1 MLKKASMLKKLIP
14 TMLLA
19 VACASGGTVSAAGAL
34 GKAADNAIFAQTLV
48 NEQMSKHP
56 ELLVLGMHAP
66 KPGAKDSHM
75 IASNLDRIGK
85 EDDEDDLA
93 VAKERKTILA
103 PNMKEPD
110 KFEVAVPLKDSSGKV
125 IGSLS
130 TVFKYAPGDDELKMH
145 QAALAIR
152 DEVARKI
159 PNVAALFKPAH

>member
-1 MLKKASMLKKLIP
+1 MPKKLIP
-14 TMLLA
+14 TMVLA
-19 VACASGGTVSAAGAL
+19 LGSAYAMAAGPL

-48 NEQMSKHP
+48 NEQMAKHP
-56 ELLVLGMHAP
+56 ELVVLGLHAP

-103 PNMKEPD
+103 PNMKD
-110 KFEVAVPLKDSSGKV
+110 AGKFEVAVPLKDASGKV

-130 TVFKYAPGDDELKMH
+130 TVFKYTAGDDEVKMH

-152 DEVARKI
+152 DEVAKKI
-159 PNVAALFKPAH
+159 PDVAALFKPEKK

>member
-14 TMLLA
+14 TMLLT
-19 VACASGGTVSAAGAL
+19 VACASGGPVSAAGAL

-66 KPGAKDSHM
+66 EPGAKESHM